1 MKRLGESCILEDHL
15 CTECGECDHC
25 ELNPQKI
32 CDNCCQCIEK
42 QDVDYIGIKID
53 DILLNIEDKK
63 KVSSNFKN
71 SKRSFKI
78 KPKS

>member
-1 MKRLGESCILEDHL
+1 MKKLGEPCVLEDRL
-15 CTECGECDHC
+15 CTECGECDRC
-25 ELNPQKI
+25 ELNPKKI

-42 QDVDYIGIKID
+42 PEFDFAGIKID

-71 SKRSFKI
+71 SNRSFRI
-78 KPKS
+78 KPKP